1 MTFYLLPPI
10 GALLLSALCGFIFIP
25 IILNYCKE
33 KHLYDIPNRRK
44 VHKNPIPRLGGIS
57 FLPSMLIAFFMA
69 IYMMAQ
75 QSGSRLLQVNVWSIG
90 FLTSLL
96 MIYSLGVVDDII
108 GLRPRTKFIVQIIAA
123 CILPLCGLYINNL
136 YGLFGIH
143 DIPYWAGAPLTILLI
158 VFIDNAMNLIDGID
172 GLSASLSVVA
182 LAGFFYCF
190 TREGLYIYGTLIMG
204 LIGVLIPFLYYN
216 MFGDPAKNRKI
227 FMGDSGSLTLGFI
240 LGFLFIKYSMNNP
253 KVMPFSA
260 DRIILAYSLL
270 IIPTFDVVRVVLH
283 RLRNH
288 KPIFRADKSHI
299 HHKLMR
305 AGLTQHQ
312 ALAVIIMLALLMIA
326 INMLIYSFI
335 GITATLITDIVIY
348 TVFHIALTRL
358 IIKHMTSQIMEGQ
371 RK

>member
-1 MTFYLLPPI
+1 M
-10 GALLLSALCGFIFIP
+10 
-25 IILNYCKE
+25 
-33 KHLYDIPNRRK
+33 YDIPNRRK

-57 FLPSMLIAFFMA
+57 FLPSMLIAFFIA
-69 IYMMAQ
+69 VYMMAQ
-75 QSGSRLLQVNVWSIG
+75 QSEGRLLQINVWSIG

-136 YGLFGIH
+136 YCLFGIH

-216 MFGDPAKNRKI
+216 MFGNPAKNRKI

-253 KVMPFSA
+253 HVMPFSA
-260 DRIILAYSLL
+260 DRIVLAYSLL

-348 TVFHIALTRL
+348 TVFHIVLTRL
-358 IIKHMTSQIMEGQ
+358 IIKHMASQIMEGQ